1 MAAGS
6 SNFCQT
12 IMEERVPQSPVDETL
27 TADGA
32 GTPGLDLQAVAA
44 HLALHGL
51 ALDVGA
57 GAVRLSGGL
66 SNLNDL
72 VSVNGSKAVLR
83 RPPMGPLPP
92 GAHDMRREHRILSR
106 LGEAF
111 PQAPRSFHLCEDISV
126 IGVPFQ
132 LLEYRTGMSIRGDRL
147 PEGFDASACR
157 LLSHRL
163 VERLAALHAVDPSR
177 VGLGDFGRPD
187 GFYARTAAGWQRR
200 GSQVAPD
207 AKTQAAIDR
216 IGAWLSRREPAP
228 LPPTLLHS
236 DFKLDNCMLDADG
249 RISTVLDWDMGTRG
263 DPSMDLATL
272 LSYWAEPGDPDC
284 MHRLAQMPTAR
295 EGFLRRAEV
304 ADAYASATGR
314 PMRDLSA
321 WRILALFKLGVVFI
335 QLHRNWVSGIAGD
348 ESYSGFARLG
358 ADLIDFTLASIDRP
372 L

>member
-1 MAAGS
+1 MS
-6 SNFCQT
+6 L
-12 IMEERVPQSPVDETL
+12 SPVNETL
-27 TADGA
+27 TDDGME
-32 GTPGLDLQAVAA
+32 PPDLDLEAVAA

-51 ALDVGA
+51 DLDRAA

-72 VSVNGSKAVLR
+72 VVVNGSKAVLR
-83 RPPMGPLPP
+83 RPPRGPLPP

-106 LGEAF
+106 LREAF
-111 PQAPRSFHLCEDISV
+111 AQAPRSFHLCEDVTV

-132 LLEYRTGMSIRGDRL
+132 LLEYRTGLSIRGDRL
-147 PEGFDASACR
+147 PEGFDAAACR
-157 LLSHRL
+157 LMSHRL
-163 VERLAALHAVDPSR
+163 VETLAALHAVDPSQ
-177 VGLGDFGRPD
+177 VGLGDFGRPE

-200 GSQVAPD
+200 GGQVAPD
-207 AKTQAAIDR
+207 AKTQAAVDR

-249 RISTVLDWDMGTRG
+249 RITTVLDWDMGTRG

-284 MHRLAQMPTAR
+284 MHRLAQMPTASA
-295 EGFLRRAEV
+295 GFLRRAEV
-304 ADAYASATGR
+304 AEAYAAATGR
-314 PMRDLSA
+314 TLRDLQA

-335 QLHRNWVSGIAGD
+335 QLHRNWVSGSVGD
-348 ESYSGFARLG
+348 ERYAGFSRLG
-358 ADLIDFTLASIDRP
+358 ADLVDFTLASIDRP